1 MTRAGVLLT
10 TRNLPP
16 LQGGM
21 ERLNAHLAQALGAE
35 FTLYLCGPNGVDGK
49 ALGARR
55 SIAAPNLGLAGFLLT
70 NFVATLWMAIRY
82 RPQLVLAGSGLTAEG
97 GGGGACGGVGAGGD
111 VGAGSELTAAG
122 AASRD

>member
-1 MTRAGVLLT
+1 MSAPGVLLT

-35 FTLYLCGPNGVDGK
+35 FTLYLCGPNGVDGA
-49 ALGARR
+49 ALDAKR

-70 NFVATLWMAIRY
+70 NFLATLWMAVRH
-82 RPQLVLAGSGLTAEG
+82 RPQLILAGSGLTAP
-97 GGGGACGGVGAGGD
+97 
-111 VGAGSELTAAG
+111 AAG
-122 AASRD
+122 LPVRMPGMPR